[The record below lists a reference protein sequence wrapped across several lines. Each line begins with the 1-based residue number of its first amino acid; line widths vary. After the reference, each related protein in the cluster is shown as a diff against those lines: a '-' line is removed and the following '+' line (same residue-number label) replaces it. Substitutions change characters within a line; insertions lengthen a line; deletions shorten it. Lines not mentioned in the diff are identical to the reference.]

1 MSKETNTL
9 PGSAEKVI
17 AKDKNGKNVPKLEI
31 VNVILMHRNVVNNNY
46 QEASKTLFTFV
57 LGKQFG
63 QLTIIA
69 LQLLTMLK
77 TTNVEL
83 LNCDLQIKLTDHLK

>member
-9 PGSAEKVI
+9 PGSTEKVI

-31 VNVILMHRNVVNNNY
+31 VNVILMHRNAVNNNY

-57 LGKQFG
+57 PGKQFG
-63 QLTIIA
+63 QLTTIA
-69 LQLLTMLK
+69 LQSLTMLK
-77 TTNVEL
+77 TINVEL
-83 LNCDLQIKLTDHLK
+83 LNCDLQIKLIDHLK